1 MAKNNAAPKRIN
13 MRVRTS
19 GTPIMSSTETEAF
32 ADQGGAVILRTS
44 MKGNVIPYYSS
55 F

>member
-1 MAKNNAAPKRIN
+1 MVKNNAALKRIN

-19 GTPIMSSTETEAF
+19 GIPIMSSTETEAF
-32 ADQGGAVILRTS
+32 VDKGEVVILRTS